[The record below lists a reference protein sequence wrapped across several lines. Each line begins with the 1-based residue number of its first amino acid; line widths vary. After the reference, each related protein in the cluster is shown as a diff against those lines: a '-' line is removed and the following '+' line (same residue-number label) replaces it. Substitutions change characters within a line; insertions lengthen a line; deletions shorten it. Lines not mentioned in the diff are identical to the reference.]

1 MTVKQWNKTR
11 CKHTSIGTSCD
22 YCDEVIF
29 KLSSFN
35 ALNLCQILNSIA
47 KGNLDLANYDQRFC
61 QNILNE
67 IVKNSFRQNPN
78 FREYELLRSDFK

>member
-35 ALNLCQILNSIA
+35 ALNLC
-47 KGNLDLANYDQRFC
+47 RFSK
-61 QNILNE
+61 L
-67 IVKNSFRQNPN
+67 
-78 FREYELLRSDFK
+78 